1 MVKLIRFIGLLSQS
15 IFIQFVH
22 LIGFGAFLVAAA
34 MGYFRLPSWCVPIA
48 AVIFGVISD
57 KFVDESAVSSL
68 LEKAASANQRGGFL
82 IVVYFVIVATGY
94 ISGAYGRHYLLQA
107 RNASSPTPVSASGKT
122 RKKQA

>member
-1 MVKLIRFIGLLSQS
+1 MVKLIRFIGLVSQS

-22 LIGFGAFLVAAA
+22 LIGFGAFLAAA
-34 MGYFRLPSWCVPIA
+34 VMGYFRLPSWCVPIA
-48 AVIFGVISD
+48 AVIFGVVSD

-94 ISGAYGRHYLLQA
+94 IAGAYGRHYLVQS
-107 RNASSPTPVSASGKT
+107 RSTSAPKSVAAVGKT